1 MNYYLILLASLSGFM
16 ILLGAAIWVMK
27 AKTTLPKEEITD

>member
-1 MNYYLILLASLSGFM
+1 MNYYLILLASLSGFL

-27 AKTTLPKEEITD
+27 AKTALPKEEITD